1 MEKLFSWLTHWGSD
15 KLLHFCFCFIIAVI
29 AACICKLSGGSKYS
43 VLAMAWF
50 AGFFAGVG
58 KEVYDDWKSDC
69 SDSADWAADVLGTFL
84 GALVSFLFVC

>member
-1 MEKLFSWLTHWGSD
+1 
-15 KLLHFCFCFIIAVI
+15 
-29 AACICKLSGGSKYS
+29 
-43 VLAMAWF
+43 MAWF